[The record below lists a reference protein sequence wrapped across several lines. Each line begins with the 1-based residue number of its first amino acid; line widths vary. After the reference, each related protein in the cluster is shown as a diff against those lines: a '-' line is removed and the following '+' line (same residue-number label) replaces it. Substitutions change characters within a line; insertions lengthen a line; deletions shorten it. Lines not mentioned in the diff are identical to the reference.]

1 MARNP
6 VRSRRLLD
14 LFHCMGG
21 VVIRAL
27 FLTAWQH
34 DRTALLV
41 PVFMIALP
49 LVGAML
55 LEIGQ

>member
-1 MARNP
+1 MARDP

-21 VVIRAL
+21 VVIR
-27 FLTAWQH
+27 
-34 DRTALLV
+34 TALLI

-55 LEIGQ
+55 LEVVG